1 MIIQKPSSVIVEQG
15 QNVSLQCKATGQPT
29 PKITWRKAL
38 SDVPKARAAVIDGKL
53 TLWNVTK
60 ADSGAYA
67 CSAKNLLGQDSAVAI
82 VMVTDRLEYIITP
95 PLKVVAKKYN
105 NVMLNCTAQGTKE
118 IVWKRAGKILPRNHV
133 LYPNGT
139 LHLKNVSQNDS
150 GSYICVAKN
159 FHRSIEATTV
169 LEVLKKEG
177 NCVIL

>member
-1 MIIQKPSSVIVEQG
+1 MIIQEPSSLIVEQG

-38 SDVPKARAAVIDGKL
+38 SHVPKARAAAIDGKL

-60 ADSGAYA
+60 ADSGTYA

-82 VMVTDRLEYIITP
+82 VMVTDRLKYIITP

-177 NCVIL
+177 NCMIL